1 MVETILNAAARVFV
15 KEGYARATTNRI
27 AAAAGVSVGSLYQ
40 YFPNKQAVL
49 FRLQT
54 AEWEENS
61 AFLAAILVD
70 GRQSWEARLKA
81 MIRRFYYSECEE
93 APFRKALDD
102 AAPLYHQTPEAIE
115 HHKANAKILS
125 DFLAEA
131 LPRLG
136 PAKRAFAIDMLKTT
150 VSAIGNKVSEQERP
164 PAQID
169 ALAAATADMLIAW
182 LKGL

>member
-1 MVETILNAAARVFV
+1 MA
-15 KEGYARATTNRI
+15 RI
-27 AAAAGVSVGSLYQ
+27 AEEAGVSVGSLYQ